1 MAYIV
6 RLFKTARHLLH
17 RLTPEELFVRYYR
30 WRYRKFVRL
39 FIRHGFGGF
48 DAVMHAEKA
57 FEGIYWFRIVEARK
71 IFKKRYP
78 YL

>member
-6 RLFKTARHLLH
+6 KLFKTARQLLQ

-30 WRYRKFVRL
+30 RRYRKLVRR
-39 FIRHGFGGF
+39 FIQHGFGGF

-57 FEGIYWFRIVEARK
+57 FEGIYWFRIGEVRE